1 MYIRLIIIISLICLN
16 TGCGFKPLYTDV
28 QNAEFLNQIIIGSIS
43 IGQFP
48 HKLDHILK
56 IELENEL
63 NPYANPKDIK
73 YVLDIKITK
82 GNTSFGAKSDTSST
96 RMLITFTVN
105 FVLKDLRTSKI
116 LFTDE
121 VLSYDSFQITES
133 PYSTFISEE
142 ENLNRIAKASV
153 NEIKIRLLSYFIDS
167 KDAAKS

>member
-1 MYIRLIIIISLICLN
+1 
-16 TGCGFKPLYTDV
+16 
-28 QNAEFLNQIIIGSIS
+28 
-43 IGQFP
+43 
-48 HKLDHILK
+48 
-56 IELENEL
+56 
-63 NPYANPKDIK
+63 
-73 YVLDIKITK
+73 
-82 GNTSFGAKSDTSST
+82 
-96 RMLITFTVN
+96 MLITFTVN